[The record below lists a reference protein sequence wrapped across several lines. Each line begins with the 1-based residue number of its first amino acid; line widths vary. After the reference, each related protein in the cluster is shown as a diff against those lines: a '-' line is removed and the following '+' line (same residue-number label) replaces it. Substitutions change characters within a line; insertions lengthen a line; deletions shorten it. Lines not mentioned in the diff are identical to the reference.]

1 MSTLEHRHN
10 SPEIRASRATLLSS
24 IIQSAFTL
32 VIGFVFY
39 TADNAQINITVISL
53 LYKGE

>member
-10 SPEIRASRATLLSS
+10 SPEIRASRATLLNS